1 MTFDTTGIDFAG
13 PVYIKTFKPSNT
25 AYITLFTCS
34 TTRALHIELVSDLS
48 VDKFLLALQRF
59 VSRRGLPHTIYS
71 DNATT
76 FHATNKELIFL
87 WNTLTST
94 KVQQFYA
101 HNGIKWKFIAP
112 RAAWWGG
119 WWERLI
125 GLTKR
130 CLRKSLG
137 RSLLDEEALTTV
149 LVGIE
154 ASLNSRPLIYER
166 GENDTEEALTPAHFL
181 TGRKLTIVPS
191 GPESRNDKLTNIY
204 RQQQDLLDTFWK
216 RWSKEYLL
224 ELRTFHQVRNVKE
237 TPRVRVGDLVLLQ
250 EDLRPRQMWKKAL
263 VVKLIDGRDGRIR
276 TCILRVKGKEITRPI
291 QLVIPLEVDQG
302 GEDVASVRDRLKHSF
317 NGTPKADPA
326 AEN

>member
-1 MTFDTTGIDFAG
+1 MYALLTT
-13 PVYIKTFKPSNT
+13 SS
-25 AYITLFTCS
+25 L
-34 TTRALHIELVSDLS
+34 
-48 VDKFLLALQRF
+48 
-59 VSRRGLPHTIYS
+59 IYGAENS
-71 DNATT
+71 
-76 FHATNKELIFL
+76 
-87 WNTLTST
+87 
-94 KVQQFYA
+94 
-101 HNGIKWKFIAP
+101 
-112 RAAWWGG
+112 
-119 WWERLI
+119 
-125 GLTKR
+125 
-130 CLRKSLG
+130 
-137 RSLLDEEALTTV
+137 TV

-154 ASLNSRPLIYER
+154 ASLNSRPLIYES

-291 QLVIPLEVDQG
+291 QLVIPLDVDQG
-302 GEDVASVRDRLKHSF
+302 GEDVAARKARDNNLERLLTKEDNLVNSFETKTVVVR
-317 NGTPKADPA
+317 
-326 AEN
+326 